1 MPIKLARGPFS
12 EELQNVIES
21 QGGGGGAHLQGFNN
35 GSRSR
40 DTGVSVEC
48 KRRRRLLEAHRSKR
62 VRHEALRRSVA
73 KEKSLRRGLQGHQ
86 GCCSMS
92 GSSVERK
99 PLLLRLPTWS
109 HLLRGRDPRTKED
122 DYYLDRVLV
131 LTRRMVDASRRGLRD
146 GNAGGSV

>member
-131 LTRRMVDASRRGLRD
+131 LNRYRPVQAEHQERS
-146 GNAGGSV
+146 